1 LQTSQLTKDLGGESM
16 VQERFFVF
24 GSMSEGFVHFNRIKD
39 FVTNSTDATIS
50 GTAYRLRVGFPV
62 VLNIGS
68 DSIAGQVLGLKTSEL
83 LIPLLDSFFGYN
95 PQDESKS
102 LHFRRQVYAQ
112 TESGAIACSTYF
124 LNPEKLPKESIL
136 IENGD
141 WRQSL
146 KRAPA
151 LTEQLTDRQAQYV
164 LKLGSTK
171 GREIVPIDLSLY
183 RELMN
188 LEIIVDKGRR
198 LALSKLGNEVFRY
211 LG

>member
-1 LQTSQLTKDLGGESM
+1 M

-39 FVTNSTDATIS
+39 FVTNSMDATIS
-50 GTAYRLRVGFPV
+50 GTVYRLKVGYPV
-62 VLNIGS
+62 VLNVGS
-68 DSIAGQVLGLKTSEL
+68 DAIPGQILDLKSTEL
-83 LIPLLDSFFGYN
+83 LVSLLDSFFGYN
-95 PQDESKS
+95 QQDESKS
-102 LHFRRQVYAQ
+102 LHFRRQIFAQ
-112 TESGAIACSTYF
+112 TNDGAVECSTYF
-124 LNPEKLPKESIL
+124 LNPTKLPKDASV

-141 WRQSL
+141 WRKSL
-146 KRAPA
+146 KQAPA
-151 LTEQLTDRQAQYV
+151 LTEQLTERQARYI